1 MIQILCKYK
10 IKMQVSIKLALIP
23 IIHILIIKVPS
34 NLPLHFFWNNPQ
46 YKLMLNLKEKC
57 PVELLPRFLLLFPC
71 NCCLGSCYCFLVI
84 VVGIELTDIAAP
96 HSC

>member
-10 IKMQVSIKLALIP
+10 IKMQVSIQLALIP

-71 NCCLGSCYCFLVI
+71 NCCR
-84 VVGIELTDIAAP
+84 
-96 HSC
+96 H